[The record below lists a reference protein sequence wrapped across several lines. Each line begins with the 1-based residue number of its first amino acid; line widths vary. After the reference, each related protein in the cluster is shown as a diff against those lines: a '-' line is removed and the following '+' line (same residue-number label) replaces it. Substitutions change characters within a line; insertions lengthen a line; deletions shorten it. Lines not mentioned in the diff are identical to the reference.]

1 MPISTMKLHDFL
13 VEHAKFPF
21 PLPSEDC
28 SVGTTDISALEVGLL
43 KPEWKA
49 SHAVRDD
56 NLVQKL
62 CRTVEKILGDTTL
75 TEASAQDL
83 LANFAPSIQFKPD
96 GREQREWRTN
106 PSETHVSLA
115 QNLSFS
121 IMDE

>member
-1 MPISTMKLHDFL
+1 MLKLHDFL

-62 CRTVEKILGDTTL
+62 CRTLEKILGDTTL
-75 TEASAQDL
+75 TEDSAQHL
-83 LANFAPSIQFKPD
+83 LARFDPRIQFQAD
-96 GREQREWRTN
+96 GVEQREWRRN
-106 PSETHVSLA
+106 PSEMHVK
-115 QNLSFS
+115 SFAES
-121 IMDE
+121 